1 MAPRLTEPELSRRVQ
16 QAQQAYASGH
26 LEEVRR
32 VCAEWAGQD
41 ASSAELL
48 AASQLFQQLGDFDAM
63 RDCAERASR
72 HAPNDARIESRV
84 VECHIYSGRIDVARQ
99 RLASMEI
106 CAQSD
111 PWQLQH
117 VATLYLHAGAHLE
130 AQRCYERAATL
141 LPRDPAAQYNLATSL
156 ITTGELDRAEAL
168 YARVIEMKPDEF
180 DAYQNRSTLRVWTG
194 DNNHVDE
201 LRRALARLPGDHP
214 GRVALGY
221 ALAKE
226 LEDLQEWDASF
237 AALDAAASARRSG
250 LAYRVESDEGAMS
263 AIAKAFAGSALQR
276 HAELTGSQPSLF
288 VMGLPRS
295 GTTLVER
302 ILDSHPLVGS
312 IGESNA
318 FAFALMQHAAGPGG
332 KIAMVERSAS
342 SIDPNRLGA
351 GYVGAI
357 RSYGLPDDKKLILNK
372 TPSNYLYLG
381 LIHQALP
388 GAKVVHLRRHPLD
401 SCYAMFKTLFRMGYP
416 FSYSLSDLGRY
427 FVAYYRLME
436 HWQREIPSSYMELA
450 YEDLVAEQEA
460 RTQELLDYCG
470 LPWDERCLQ
479 FHRNTAPATSA
490 SATQV
495 RRPIYKSS
503 VQLWRRYERQLAPLR
518 EYLEANGIS
527 CD

>member
-1 MAPRLTEPELSRRVQ
+1 MASSMTEPELSLRVQ
-16 QAQQAYASGH
+16 QAQLAFAGGH
-26 LEEVRR
+26 LDEVRR
-32 VCAEWAGQD
+32 VCAELAGGE
-41 ASSAELL
+41 ASPEGL
-48 AASQLFQQLGDFDAM
+48 AAASHLFQQLGNFAAM
-63 RDCAERASR
+63 CACAERASDQ
-72 HAPNDARIESRV
+72 APNDASMESRV
-84 VECHIYSGRIDVARQ
+84 VECHIYSGRIDLARQ
-99 RLASMEI
+99 RLASME
-106 CAQSD
+106 ARARSD
-111 PWQLQH
+111 PWQLQQ
-117 VATLYLHAGAHLE
+117 VATLYLHAGAHKE
-130 AQRCYERAATL
+130 AQRCYERAAAL
-141 LPRDPAAQYNLATSL
+141 LPRDPGAQYNLATSL
-156 ITTGELDRAEAL
+156 ITTGDLDRAEAL
-168 YARVIEMKPDEF
+168 YARAIELKPDEF
-180 DAYQNRSTLRVWTG
+180 DAYQNRSTLRVWTTE
-194 DNNHVDE
+194 NNHIDE
-201 LRRALARLPGDHP
+201 LRRVMNRLPGDHP

-226 LEDLQEWDASF
+226 LEDLQDWEASF
-237 AALDAAASARRSG
+237 AALESAAHIRRGG
-250 LAYRVESDEGAMS
+250 LAYRVESDEAAMS
-263 AIAKAFAGSALQR
+263 AIADAFAGSVLR
-276 HAELTGSQPSLF
+276 RRAELTGSQPSLF

-342 SIDPNRLGA
+342 AVDPNRLGA
-351 GYVGAI
+351 SYVGAI
-357 RSYGLPDDKKLILNK
+357 RSYGLPEENKLILNK

-388 GAKVVHLRRHPLD
+388 GAKVIHLRRNPMD

-427 FVAYYRLME
+427 FVAYCRLME
-436 HWQREIPSSYMELA
+436 RWKSEIPSSYLDLA
-450 YEDLVAEQEA
+450 YEDLVVDPEPRAQEI
-460 RTQELLDYCG
+460 LDYCG

-495 RRPIYKSS
+495 RRPIYRTS

-518 EYLEANGIS
+518 DHLEAQGIS